1 MSLFLIAGSIASTLC
16 SCAATDSSAVVGYID
31 EHPITMEE
39 FNYFLSQQKSS
50 VCQSYS
56 QLYGITSF
64 DSAFWNNEYGDSTP
78 LDSARASAKEACLE
92 AYATQMLAEKTTS
105 AEFLSFS
112 QLKENAENFNTA
124 RKESTSNGG
133 IVYGP
138 IEYSFDSYYHRY
150 LSQLENDIK

>member
-1 MSLFLIAGSIASTLC
+1 MTYKKFMSLFLIAGSIASTLC

-78 LDSARASAKEACLE
+78 LDSA
-92 AYATQMLAEKTTS
+92 TVIPLAEVRNRITDYLLNSRISTETELIQNRLVFTETDAFQNTS
-105 AEFLSFS
+105 
-112 QLKENAENFNTA
+112 
-124 RKESTSNGG
+124 
-133 IVYGP
+133 
-138 IEYSFDSYYHRY
+138 IE
-150 LSQLENDIK
+150 

>member
-1 MSLFLIAGSIASTLC
+1 MTYKKFMSLFLIAGSIASTLC

-78 LDSARASAKEACLE
+78 LAKKPVWKHTPHKCLPRR
-92 AYATQMLAEKTTS
+92 QLL
-105 AEFLSFS
+105 LSSCRFP
-112 QLKENAENFNTA
+112 N
-124 RKESTSNGG
+124 
-133 IVYGP
+133 
-138 IEYSFDSYYHRY
+138 
-150 LSQLENDIK
+150 

>member
-1 MSLFLIAGSIASTLC
+1 MTYKKFMSLFLIAGSIASTLC

-78 LDSARASAKEACLE
+78 LDSARPLPKKPVWKHTPHKCLPRR
-92 AYATQMLAEKTTS
+92 QLL
-105 AEFLSFS
+105 LSSCRFP
-112 QLKENAENFNTA
+112 N
-124 RKESTSNGG
+124 
-133 IVYGP
+133 
-138 IEYSFDSYYHRY
+138 
-150 LSQLENDIK
+150 

>member
-1 MSLFLIAGSIASTLC
+1 MSLFLLAGSIVSTLC

-64 DSAFWNNEYGDSTP
+64 DSAFWNSEYGDSTP

-112 QLKENAENFNTA
+112 QL
-124 RKESTSNGG
+124 
-133 IVYGP
+133 
-138 IEYSFDSYYHRY
+138 
-150 LSQLENDIK
+150 